1 MKTYE
6 ITVSWEVKSTIK
18 IEAESEDV
26 AINTAQDYKPW
37 ENGPF
42 WSKPEYVTGSD
53 ELWADVKV
61 VDDKRFGE
69 FEIKDPT
76 S

>member
-6 ITVSWEVKSTIK
+6 ITVSWEVKSTIM

-42 WSKPEYVTGSD
+42 CS
-53 ELWADVKV
+53 
-61 VDDKRFGE
+61 
-69 FEIKDPT
+69 
-76 S
+76 

>member
-26 AINTAQDYKPW
+26 AINTAQNYKPW
-37 ENGPF
+37 ENAPF

-61 VDDKRFGE
+61 VGDKQ
-69 FEIKDPT
+69 
-76 S
+76 